1 MKKLIVNLRD
11 GNYLNIEADRLSVC
25 KNDENV
31 ILAYKENE
39 LVAAVDMSCAMSLYL
54 SEVRKS
60 E

>member
-1 MKKLIVNLRD
+1 MKKLIVNFRD
-11 GNYLNIEADRLSVC
+11 GNYLNIEADRLVVC

-31 ILAYKENE
+31 ILAYKGIE

-54 SEVRKS
+54 SEMKK